1 MNFNKSLIEQ
11 AALRAIRSFIQAFL
25 VVYPGQALIN
35 WAVGTGQ
42 LDTHLLRAA
51 AISGGVAALSFIWRM
66 FLDPSRIPSIVDS
79 PTQNQ

>member
-1 MNFNKSLIEQ
+1 MNLNKSLIEQ

-42 LDTHLLRAA
+42 LDTNLLRAA
-51 AISGGVAALSFIWRM
+51 AVSGGVAALSFVWRM
-66 FLDPSRIPSIVDS
+66 FLDPSRIPSIVDTN
-79 PTQNQ
+79 PHQ